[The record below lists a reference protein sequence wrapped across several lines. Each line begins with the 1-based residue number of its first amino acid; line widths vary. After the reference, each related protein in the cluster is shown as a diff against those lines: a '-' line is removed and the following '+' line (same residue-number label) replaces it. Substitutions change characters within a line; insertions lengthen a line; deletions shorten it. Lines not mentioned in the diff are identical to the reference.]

1 MPDFLVGTKAAQ
13 LSTLHI
19 TKVIAF
25 RSYHRFFLV
34 HFFAFAF
41 RSFRP
46 RFSVEHFPSFH
57 PCFAPFRAFAFLPA
71 MTSDDT
77 L

>member
-1 MPDFLVGTKAAQ
+1 MGTKAAQ

-19 TKVIAF
+19 TDVIVFLVIAPLF
-25 RSYHRFFLV
+25 V
-34 HFFAFAF
+34 AHFFAFVF

-46 RFSVEHFPSFH
+46 RFGVERFPSFH